1 LFEVARL
8 MADEQ
13 KLETMIQQ
21 LITLETWRLEILPLL
36 LTSNTMQVE
45 TPVQQ
50 LITFETQKVEGYI
63 RIMQYILHI

>member
-1 LFEVARL
+1 

-45 TPVQQ
+45 AW
-50 LITFETQKVEGYI
+50 YSS
-63 RIMQYILHI
+63 